1 MNKTTT
7 TRAVIILFLAAGIA
21 AFWYFDLQA
30 LLSFEELRRRSDELQ
45 SLAAQNPLAAALGF
59 FLLYVAVTGL
69 SLPGAAIMTLA
80 GGAIFGFLTA
90 LVLVSFASS
99 IGATLAF
106 LVSRLLLRDWVQTR
120 FGRQLSSLNEGFSRD
135 GPFYLFSLR
144 LVPVFPFFVINLI
157 SGLLPIRTWRFY
169 WVSQL
174 GMLPATAVYVNAGTQ
189 LGQLESPAGILS
201 PGLLGSFV
209 LLAVFPFIARSV
221 LARLKARRRLAA
233 WDRPDRFDTNMVVI
247 GAGSAGLV
255 SALIAATLK
264 AKVTLIERHKM
275 GGDCLNTG
283 CVPSKAILRSGHLAQ
298 EMRRAPDFGLAPVE
312 VSANFPQ
319 VMERVQAKIA
329 AIEPHDSV
337 ERFTG
342 LGVDCVAGD
351 ARILSPWEV
360 EVNGERIRTRHIV
373 IASGARARV
382 PDIEGLDDLD
392 YLTSDTLWD
401 IREQPRRLLV
411 VGAGPIGCELA
422 QAMANLGSEVTLITH
437 APRIMPREDE
447 DASSLVRARLEREGV
462 RILNHCEPQRFAR
475 DGNTQT
481 AHCHHAGE
489 AITLEFD
496 RVLLA
501 VGRTPNIEG
510 LGLEELGIRTTDRG
524 TIAVD
529 DYLQTDIPTIFACG
543 DIVGPYQFTHTAS
556 HQAWYATVNALL
568 GHLKRFRVDYS
579 VIPWAT
585 FTHPE
590 VARVGLS
597 EDEARA
603 KGIAYEVT
611 RYGIDDLDR
620 AIADS
625 EDEGFVKVLTVPG
638 RDRILGATIVSARAG
653 DLLTEFVLAMK
664 HGLGLNKILGT
675 IHIYPTMSEANRFLA
690 SEWRKARK
698 PEGVLRWLE
707 RYHRWRRG

>member
-1 MNKTTT
+1 MNKKTTM
-7 TRAVIILFLAAGIA
+7 RVLIILLLVAGIA

-30 LLSFEELRRRSDELQ
+30 LLSFDELRQRSDDLQ
-45 SLAAQNPLAAALGF
+45 SLATERPLASALAF

-80 GGAIFGFLTA
+80 GGAIFGFATA

-120 FGRQLSSLNEGFSRD
+120 FGRQLTSLNEGFARD
-135 GPFYLFSLR
+135 GAFYLFSLR
-144 LVPVFPFFVINLI
+144 LVPVFPFFVINLM
-157 SGLLPIRTWRFY
+157 SGLLPIRSWRFY

-201 PGLLGSFV
+201 PALLGSFV
-209 LLAVFPFIARSV
+209 LLAIFPFIARAV
-221 LARLKARRRLAA
+221 LARVKARRRLAA
-233 WDRPDRFDTNMVVI
+233 WDRPPSFDTNLVVI

-264 AKVTLIERHKM
+264 AKVTLIERHRM

-298 EMRRAPDFGLAPVE
+298 EMRRAEEFGLAPVQ
-312 VSANFPQ
+312 VSARFPK

-337 ERFTG
+337 ERFTS
-342 LGVDCVAGD
+342 LGVDCVSGD
-351 ARILSPWEV
+351 ARIVSPWEV

-382 PDIEGLDDLD
+382 PDIPGLDDLD

-422 QAMANLGSEVTLITH
+422 QAMANLGSQVTLITH

-447 DASSLVRARLEREGV
+447 DASSIVHGRLEKEGV
-462 RILNHCEPQRFAR
+462 RILNHCEPLSFGR
-475 DGNTQT
+475 DGDGQV
-481 AHCHHAGE
+481 AHCRHAGE
-489 AITLEFD
+489 EITLAFD

-510 LGLEELGIRTTDRG
+510 LGLEELGIRTTGRG
-524 TIAVD
+524 TIEAD

-597 EDEARA
+597 EDEAKA
-603 KGIAYEVT
+603 KGVAYDVT

-653 DLLTEFVLAMK
+653 DLLPEFVLAMK

-698 PEGVLRWLE
+698 PERVLSWLE

>member
-275 GGDCLNTG
+275 GGDCLNFG
-283 CVPSKAILRSGHLAQ
+283 CVPSKALLAAGKQ
-298 EMRRAPDFGLAPVE
+298 AHAMTTGKAYGVTPVMPE
-312 VSANFPQ
+312 VSYAA
-319 VMERVQAKIA
+319 AKDHVRKVIGT
-329 AIEPHDSV
+329 IEPHDSQ
-337 ERFTG
+337 ERFEG
-342 LGVDCVAGD
+342 LGVNVIREFGKFISKTEVQAGETIIE
-351 ARILSPWEV
+351 AR
-360 EVNGERIRTRHIV
+360 RFV
-373 IASGARARV
+373 IATGSRPFVPPIPGVEEVRARGQ
-382 PDIEGLDDLD
+382 DAG
-392 YLTSDTLWD
+392 
-401 IREQPRRLLV
+401 RRRGAAAKGEV
-411 VGAGPIGCELA
+411 VGRGDRREDRSAATRCD
-422 QAMANLGSEVTLITH
+422 ANLGDLADFAAALEVARLVLGVDGREQGHAEVHRVLVIAGDLSHDIVQAVPAGDLGGVAVAVVVPAIVVHAARLIEH
-437 APRIMPREDE
+437 QHD
-447 DASSLVRARLEREGV
+447 VGGHGLEREAGGLAGAFTGV
-462 RILNHCEPQRFAR
+462 ALPFGVGALVARFSALGVGPR
-475 DGNTQT
+475 LALEHDALVGVELAVVT
-481 AHCHHAGE
+481 AAGREGE
-489 AITLEFD
+489 AK
-496 RVLLA
+496 
-501 VGRTPNIEG
+501 EG
-510 LGLEELGIRTTDRG
+510 NGEDG
-524 TIAVD
+524 
-529 DYLQTDIPTIFACG
+529 G
-543 DIVGPYQFTHTAS
+543 DA
-556 HQAWYATVNALL
+556 N
-568 GHLKRFRVDYS
+568 GH
-579 VIPWAT
+579 
-585 FTHPE
+585 
-590 VARVGLS
+590 ARVQS
-597 EDEARA
+597 KRRA
-603 KGIAYEVT
+603 NS
-611 RYGIDDLDR
+611 DR
-620 AIADS
+620 
-625 EDEGFVKVLTVPG
+625 
-638 RDRILGATIVSARAG
+638 
-653 DLLTEFVLAMK
+653 
-664 HGLGLNKILGT
+664 
-675 IHIYPTMSEANRFLA
+675 
-690 SEWRKARK
+690 
-698 PEGVLRWLE
+698 
-707 RYHRWRRG
+707 

>member
-1 MNKTTT
+1 MNKKTTM
-7 TRAVIILFLAAGIA
+7 RVLIILLLVAGIA

-30 LLSFEELRRRSDELQ
+30 LLSFDELRQRSDELQ
-45 SLAAQNPLAAALGF
+45 SLATERPLASALAF

-80 GGAIFGFLTA
+80 GGAIFGFATA

-120 FGRQLSSLNEGFSRD
+120 FGRQLTSLNEGFARD
-135 GPFYLFSLR
+135 GAFYLFSLR
-144 LVPVFPFFVINLI
+144 LVPVFPFFVINLM
-157 SGLLPIRTWRFY
+157 SGLLPIRSWRFY

-201 PGLLGSFV
+201 PVLLGSFV
-209 LLAVFPFIARSV
+209 LLAIFPFIARAV
-221 LARLKARRRLAA
+221 LARVKARRRLAA
-233 WDRPDRFDTNMVVI
+233 WDRPPSFDTNLVVI

-264 AKVTLIERHKM
+264 AKVTLIERHRM

-298 EMRRAPDFGLAPVE
+298 EMRRAEEFGLAPVQ
-312 VSANFPQ
+312 VSARFPK

-337 ERFTG
+337 ERFTS
-342 LGVDCVAGD
+342 LGVDCVSGD
-351 ARILSPWEV
+351 ARIVSPWEV

-382 PDIEGLDDLD
+382 PDIPGLDDLD

-422 QAMANLGSEVTLITH
+422 QAMANLGSQVTLITH

-447 DASSLVRARLEREGV
+447 DASSIVHGRLEKEGV
-462 RILNHCEPQRFAR
+462 RILNHCEPLSFGR
-475 DGNTQT
+475 DGDAQV
-481 AHCHHAGE
+481 AHCRHAGE
-489 AITLEFD
+489 EITLEFD

-510 LGLEELGIRTTDRG
+510 LGLQELGIRTTGRG
-524 TIAVD
+524 TIEAD

-590 VARVGLS
+590 VVRVGLS
-597 EDEARA
+597 EDEAKAR
-603 KGIAYEVT
+603 GVAYDVT

-653 DLLTEFVLAMK
+653 DLLPEFVLAMK

-698 PEGVLRWLE
+698 PERVLSWLE